1 MPRPYRATAR
11 AASAATTRSRI
22 LEAAR
27 GQLPGA
33 LDISVDRIAAVAGV
47 SAQTLY
53 THFGSKRGLL
63 MAVIDAVQRDAGL
76 YADFDRVWQSPDGET
91 ALRRMLGAT
100 FQLWDGAWPFVEFSE
115 RARRTDPEILRYMR
129 DVDGYRLGNLRSI
142 TRQLA
147 LEGRLRNGLDAGAAA
162 DLAFALSTP
171 STYDELVRVRR
182 WPLRRATAAVIE
194 SIVAGL
200 IDASTPV
207 SESAPADWSSVHKP
221 VQGATL
227 GDPAIDAGS

>member
-1 MPRPYRATAR
+1 MPRSYRATVR
-11 AASAATTRSRI
+11 AASAAATRSRI

-27 GQLPGA
+27 RQLPGGI
-33 LDISVDRIAAVAGV
+33 DIPVDRIAALAGV
-47 SAQTLY
+47 SVQTLY

-91 ALRRMLGAT
+91 ALRRMLDAT

-142 TRQLA
+142 TERLA
-147 LEGRLRNGLDAGAAA
+147 LEGRLRSGVDAEAAA
-162 DLAFALSTP
+162 DLAFSLSTP
-171 STYDELVRVRR
+171 STYDELVRVRG
-182 WPLRRATAAVIE
+182 WSLARATEGVIE

-200 IDASTPV
+200 IDPRAPV
-207 SESAPADWSSVHKP
+207 SEASPADWSSVLRP
-221 VQGATL
+221 GEGVTL
-227 GDPAIDAGS
+227 GDLG